1 MTVMSLFTPCPR
13 IKRQAFCPF
22 GIFPFLMISSVP
34 DTSVT
39 LLMKNATSILVSV
52 FTEMIS
58 PRQRDVNRFSIMF
71 HPLTFPIFYG
81 KLNVL
86 ESVNGRIAF
95 ALFLRSFGYAVSRS
109 ALPYE
114 TRHFYRK

>member
-1 MTVMSLFTPCPR
+1 
-13 IKRQAFCPF
+13 
-22 GIFPFLMISSVP
+22 MISSVP

-95 ALFLRSFGYAVSRS
+95 ALFLRSFTAVRG
-109 ALPYE
+109 
-114 TRHFYRK
+114 RD